1 MAAMTY
7 DRWCS
12 YKVMVMGE
20 PPIWFHDPGE
30 RKRRYQAYRSAHDDN
45 CITVDPDEPAFAS
58 VCPVQ
63 RRPNMGDIVSTMQV
77 ARMGVKAPPLTRRIW
92 SFIFVV
98 FVNLMV
104 LAGPG
109 FAGSGDVLV
118 NGETLAPQNHTVLEA
133 LVGPLEPGSYWVLEN
148 GDFGRSG
155 EAEPIANLRLA
166 IQQRVRLA
174 QQRQQFQ
181 QEMRLR
187 QELAAQAYLNAMRQ
201 RQAIQQGSSNYMY
214 GGRFSSGQRYGNG
227 SWSHYNGY
235 GNFGVGGTRD
245 GCIYTPNWSNC

>member
-12 YKVMVMGE
+12 YKVRVMGE

-30 RKRRYQAYRSAHDDN
+30 RKRRYLAYRSAHDDN
-45 CITVDPDEPAFAS
+45 CITVDPDDPAFVS
-58 VCPVQ
+58 VYPMQ
-63 RRPNMGDIVSTMQV
+63 HRFNSGEIDSTMQV
-77 ARMGVKAPPLTRRIW
+77 ARMRVKAPSLTRRIW
-92 SFIFVV
+92 SFIFVA

-104 LAGPG
+104 LAGPSL
-109 FAGSGDVLV
+109 AESYEVLV
-118 NGETLAPQNHTVLEA
+118 NGETLTPQNRTVLEA
-133 LVGPLEPGSYWVLEN
+133 LVGPLEPGSYWVREN

-166 IQQRVRLA
+166 IQQRIRLA
-174 QQRQQFQ
+174 QQQQQFQ
-181 QEMRLR
+181 QEMRRR

-201 RQAIQQGSSNYMY
+201 RQAIQQGSNNYMY

-235 GNFGVGGTRD
+235 SNYGVGGTSD